1 MAESVLNEQGSKLKP
16 PAGGRSRHRRDLK
29 RNTGLILSVV
39 MIALTAYVLN
49 LQEHNSRILAHST
62 DMVLTSSTQQSADY
76 RAYVRK
82 YNETKVQL
90 EETTRK
96 LEEVN
101 RQLDTVSAQLTLT
114 KGLLS
119 QTKNMLVQA
128 QTENAR
134 LKEDISSID
143 TQQENIPQ
151 LEARITALKDKNT
164 QVTSELDDLKSQL
177 RAFEADFA
185 NMEEGKSLIALF
197 QSKIKLVKS
206 RMRYLKQ
213 EASFARIAAQK
224 ERDRLE
230 AINGNSGYLVRD
242 GQIKKTNGR
251 SFAIDVKIVQ

>member
-1 MAESVLNEQGSKLKP
+1 VAESVLNEQESKLNP
-16 PAGGRSRHRRDLK
+16 STDDGRQSKARLK
-29 RNTGLILSVV
+29 RTTGLILSVV
-39 MIALTAYVLN
+39 MIALTVYVLN

-62 DMVLTSSTQQSADY
+62 DLALTSSARQSADY
-76 RAYVRK
+76 RTYVRK

-101 RQLDTVSAQLTLT
+101 RQLDTVSTELTLT
-114 KGLLS
+114 KGMLS
-119 QTKNMLVQA
+119 QTRNMLTQA

-134 LKEDISSID
+134 LKEDISSIN

-151 LEARITALKDKNT
+151 LEARITALKEKNA
-164 QVTSELDDLKSQL
+164 QVTAELDGLKNQL

-185 NMEEGKSLIALF
+185 NMQEGKSLIALF

-213 EASFARIAAQK
+213 EAYFARIAAQK
-224 ERDRLE
+224 ERDRVQ

-242 GQIKKTNGR
+242 GQIKKTNGK
-251 SFAIDVKIVQ
+251 SFAIDVKIMQ

>member
-1 MAESVLNEQGSKLKP
+1 MAESVLNEKGSKLKP
-16 PAGGRSRHRRDLK
+16 HEGSRYSHRKDLK

-49 LQEHNSRILAHST
+49 LQEHNSHILAHST
-62 DMVLTSSTQQSADY
+62 DMALTSSAQQSADY

-82 YNETKVQL
+82 YKETKVQL

-101 RQLDTVSAQLTLT
+101 RQLDTVSAELTLT
-114 KGLLS
+114 KGMLS
-119 QTKNMLVQA
+119 QTRNMLTQA

-151 LEARITALKDKNT
+151 LESRITALKEKNT
-164 QVTSELDDLKSQL
+164 QVTSELDGLKNQL

-185 NMEEGKSLIALF
+185 NMEEGKSLITLF

-213 EASFARIAAQK
+213 EAYFARIAAQK
-224 ERDRLE
+224 ERDRAE
-230 AINGNSGYLVRD
+230 AINGNNGYLVRD
-242 GQIKKTNGR
+242 GQIKKTNGKP
-251 SFAIDVKIVQ
+251 FAIDVKIIP